1 MAAKH
6 ILVGADFSE
15 QSKRAIAAVA
25 EYARANGSKVTLIYV
40 TDPREF
46 VPPQAVLVPGGTGLT
61 EETYKA
67 ELAGLRDEVLSGLE
81 ADIVVIMDHAS
92 ARAICDYA
100 NDHDVDL
107 IAVGSH
113 GHGRAE
119 RWLIGSVAERVV
131 RHAHCNVL
139 VVRQ

>member
-6 ILVGADFSE
+6 ILVGVDFSE
-15 QSKRAIAAVA
+15 QSRRTIEEVS
-25 EYARANGSKVTLIYV
+25 EYATANRSKVTLVYV
-40 TDPREF
+40 SDPKAF
-46 VPPQAVLVPGGTGLT
+46 VPPQAVLLPEGGKPD

-67 ELAGLRDEVLSGLE
+67 DLAKLREELLSGV
-81 ADIVVIMDHAS
+81 DGDSVVIVDHAP

-100 NDHDVDL
+100 KKNQVDL

-113 GHGRAE
+113 GHGAVE

-131 RHAHCNVL
+131 RHAHCNVF